1 MFDLTGKVAL
11 VTGGNGGIGL
21 GFAEGLVEHGAA
33 VSIWGTNAEKNAA
46 AKARLE
52 ALRSDAQVQALR
64 CDVSSEDE
72 VVASFAETLERF
84 GRVDSCFANAGV
96 GGGGAGFDGMTPE
109 EWHRVFKVNMDGVMF
124 TFREA
129 VKHMKTIGGG
139 SLVVTSSGTARF
151 GAAGSEHY
159 SATKAGVIAL
169 IQSLAVGQARY
180 GIRANAIIPGWIETA
195 MTERAFQTEAFQ
207 TKVIKRIPQRR
218 WGQPEDFKAIAVYFA
233 SDESSYHTGDTIAV
247 DGGVSH
253 F

>member
-1 MFDLTGKVAL
+1 MFDLSGKVAL

-21 GFAEGLVEHGAA
+21 GYAEGLAEHGAG
-33 VSIWGTNAEKNAA
+33 VCIWGTNEEKNAA
-46 AKARLE
+46 AKATLGTYGGKV
-52 ALRSDAQVQALR
+52 AALR
-64 CDVSSEDE
+64 CDVSDE
-72 VVASFAETLERF
+72 QQVEEAFARTVEIF
-84 GRVDSCFANAGV
+84 GQVDACFANAGV
-96 GGGGAGFDGMTPE
+96 GGGGANFDAMTPE

-129 VKHMKTIGGG
+129 VKHMKQNGRGG

-151 GAAGSEHY
+151 GARGGEHY

-169 IQSLAVGQARY
+169 IQSLAIGQARY

-195 MTERAFQTEAFQ
+195 MTERAFQTEAFK
-207 TKVIKRIPQRR
+207 TRVLKRIPQRR
-218 WGQPEDFKAIAVYFA
+218 WGQPADFRAIAVYFA
-233 SDESSYHTGDTIAV
+233 SDASAYHTADTISI

>member
-21 GFAEGLVEHGAA
+21 GFAEGLAEHGAG
-33 VSIWGTNAEKNAA
+33 VCIWGTNEEKNAA
-46 AKARLE
+46 AKAKLE
-52 ALRSDAQVQALR
+52 AYGGQVAALR
-64 CDVSSEDE
+64 CDVSREDE
-72 VVASFAETLERF
+72 VVAAFAETVDRF

-96 GGGGAGFDGMTPE
+96 GGGGAQFDAMTPD

-129 VKHMKTIGGG
+129 VKHMKQIGGG

-207 TKVIKRIPQRR
+207 TKVIRRIPQRR
-218 WGQPEDFKAIAVYFA
+218 WGQPADFRGIAVYFA
-233 SDESSYHTGDTIAV
+233 SDESSYHTGDTIAI